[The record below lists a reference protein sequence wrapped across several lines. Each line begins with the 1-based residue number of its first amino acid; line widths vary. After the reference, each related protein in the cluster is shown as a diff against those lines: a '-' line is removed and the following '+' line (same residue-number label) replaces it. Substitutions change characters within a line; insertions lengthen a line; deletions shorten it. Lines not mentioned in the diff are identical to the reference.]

1 MTRCIVCNSDF
12 PESLAL
18 CPICGFVP
26 DASKLEDPKA
36 DPNIPDL
43 REYWCR
49 ACRGHHGTFLSGVGD
64 DEKRKCKDC
73 SSGDVHLVNFNITK
87 PKFHCSTV
95 GFVFGAFIFLLFI
108 FSMILGHL
116 SGISFFEN
124 TLSLII
130 ISLFVFFVLMSH
142 FMAQYDYKEKL
153 AVRNEWLDW
162 AKERGFDENAENK

>member
-64 DEKRKCKDC
+64 DRTRKCKDC

-87 PKFHCSTV
+87 AKVSLLNRRVRVLCVYSFMFH
-95 GFVFGAFIFLLFI
+95 IFDD
-108 FSMILGHL
+108 
-116 SGISFFEN
+116 N
-124 TLSLII
+124 
-130 ISLFVFFVLMSH
+130 
-142 FMAQYDYKEKL
+142 
-153 AVRNEWLDW
+153 W
-162 AKERGFDENAENK
+162 

>member
-64 DEKRKCKDC
+64 DE
-73 SSGDVHLVNFNITK
+73 
-87 PKFHCSTV
+87 
-95 GFVFGAFIFLLFI
+95 
-108 FSMILGHL
+108 
-116 SGISFFEN
+116 
-124 TLSLII
+124 
-130 ISLFVFFVLMSH
+130 
-142 FMAQYDYKEKL
+142 
-153 AVRNEWLDW
+153 
-162 AKERGFDENAENK
+162 NKKV

>member
-1 MTRCIVCNSDF
+1 MTRCIICNSDF
-12 PESLAL
+12 PVSLAS

-64 DEKRKCKDC
+64 DRTRKCKDC

-87 PKFHCSTV
+87 PKFHYSIEE
-95 GFVFGAFIFLLFI
+95 FVFCAFILLCFILSTIIGHVALSLLF
-108 FSMILGHL
+108 
-116 SGISFFEN
+116 
-124 TLSLII
+124 
-130 ISLFVFFVLMSH
+130 ISLFVFSVFLSRFRVR
-142 FMAQYDYKEKL
+142 YRYKTEL